1 MTNNE
6 LINDAQRDPDL
17 WRSNETLEFYYARR
31 LEGMSH
37 NFAAMLACQSFPGC
51 KTEATY
57 FEGRHTL
64 AQQFAG
70 NEAQLEVVVA
80 HARARGFEPS
90 PNMIYEP
97 GLADDVGD
105 PNAFISPSG
114 GTTELR
120 RKLEA
125 AGKSCDGIIKVKG
138 RAPRGPGAVGP
149 LAQDLVDDMIATE
162 AKSNPDLAAR
172 LREKPGARRELTEA
186 IREHHGFTDA
196 KRAGSFG
203 SHVPN
208 TADAIKRTPP
218 VTKSPRPKRKKR

>member
-1 MTNNE
+1 MSDLFSKYPE
-6 LINDAQRDPDL
+6 HADADL
-17 WRSNETLEFYYARR
+17 MRSVDRLEFYFSRR
-31 LEGMSH
+31 EEGMSH

-51 KTEATY
+51 KTEAIY

-70 NEAQLEVVVA
+70 NEGQLEAIVA
-80 HARARGFEPS
+80 RARARGFEPS
-90 PNMIYEP
+90 PNMVYEP

-125 AGKSCDGIIKVKG
+125 AGKSCEGLIQVKG
-138 RAPRGPGAVGP
+138 RAPRGPGAAGF
-149 LAQDLVDDMIATE
+149 LAQDLVNDMIATE
-162 AKSNPDLAAR
+162 VKSNPDLAAR
-172 LREKPGARRELTEA
+172 LKEKPGARRELTEA
-186 IREHHGFTDA
+186 LREHHGFTDA

-203 SHVPN
+203 THVPD
-208 TADAIKRTPP
+208 TQTAIKRTPT